1 MSRTSYANEEVSF
14 VCILLLVTYK
24 KCKPTISIM
33 RPVVNFS
40 ILSWIVKLKNTFH
53 VGPRGKKYFHGNKL
67 HRSLYICRSICHC
80 GSGWFTWKR
89 SLYCR
94 GKTNSFNAYND
105 KLHSRKHR
113 RCRCNHSSVLLSRGT
128 VAVCSGP
135 SSKKRLW
142 KFSLQVCHYAP
153 NCWCNFVSV
162 WPKFDTDIHL
172 LQPMNTKLRLRKK
185 QLYLAVS
192 LIWIFSIAFVLPLFV
207 EQKYVDEVKSCH
219 MDWKPPVSKA
229 YWGSLA
235 GLTLLSWLVMFVFYF
250 RIVSGI
256 LRGDILSS
264 SPNQGENV
272 KEKDIQSKKK
282 IVKLLITITV
292 LFIVCFLPFA
302 LVSAINVSSHSL
314 FYKVSYFLVYCSC
327 SLNPVV
333 YAFQSSNY
341 RTGIRC
347 LCAKRQTMHMVNSGN
362 DVLTR

>member
-1 MSRTSYANEEVSF
+1 METNFTE
-14 VCILLLVTYK
+14 VCIFFVLYAIVVLAGLPGNVLFIAVVKRTRSMHTTTNFILGNIAVADVITLLFCFPGVLLQFAVDHHPRNAFGSFLCKFVTMHQIAGVTLLVSGLSLTL
-24 KCKPTISIM
+24 ISIE
-33 RPVVNFS
+33 R
-40 ILSWIVKLKNTFH
+40 H
-53 VGPRGKKYFHGNKL
+53 
-67 HRSLYICRSICHC
+67 
-80 GSGWFTWKR
+80 
-89 SLYCR
+89 
-94 GKTNSFNAYND
+94 NA
-105 KLHSRKHR
+105 
-113 RCRCNHSSVLLSRGT
+113 
-128 VAVCSGP
+128 
-135 SSKKRLW
+135 
-142 KFSLQVCHYAP
+142 
-153 NCWCNFVSV
+153 
-162 WPKFDTDIHL
+162 L

-235 GLTLLSWLVMFVFYF
+235 GITLLSWLVMFVCYF

-347 LCAKRQTMHMVNSGN
+347 LCAKRQTMHIVNSGN